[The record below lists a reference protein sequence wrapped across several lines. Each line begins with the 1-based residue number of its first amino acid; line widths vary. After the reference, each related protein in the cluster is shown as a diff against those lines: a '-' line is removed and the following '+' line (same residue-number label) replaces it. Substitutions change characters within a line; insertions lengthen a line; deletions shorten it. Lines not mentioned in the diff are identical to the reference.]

1 MAVRAQVSMAV
12 YKLAQGGNNGGR
24 GRAANSLGLPTV
36 EGRCSKVGDAARA
49 VVVLLVGGERWRR
62 CCGDGFMAA
71 ALLCSWSHS
80 WWRKKNMQGGAGK

>member
-1 MAVRAQVSMAV
+1 MGA
-12 YKLAQGGNNGGR
+12 YELAQGGNNGGR

-62 CCGDGFMAA
+62 CCGDGFMVA
-71 ALLCSWSHS
+71 ALLYSGAVLGGERRIGKEEQASE
-80 WWRKKNMQGGAGK
+80 WRGR